1 MAHQTHKQD
10 FAMFIY
16 TKLSVLHG
24 DVSSVMYAI
33 VECNYN
39 SHNWLIPILF
49 HFKSVCELQRVV
61 IKLKYSF
68 IEPPLVS
75 QKCLPLE

>member
-16 TKLSVLHG
+16 TNLSVLHG

-33 VECNYN
+33 VECNVI
-39 SHNWLIPILF
+39 LIIGLFQFCSILKRF
-49 HFKSVCELQRVV
+49 ASFSEL
-61 IKLKYSF
+61 
-68 IEPPLVS
+68 
-75 QKCLPLE
+75 